1 MRNNKKVLVV
11 DDESHIRRVIE
22 VKLKKYG
29 FDVIYAPN
37 GREGLKVLQEE
48 KPSVMITDINMPV
61 MDGRELCEKS
71 DPFKCDWSFLTVI
84 ITARIN
90 PEDRTWVVDLTDTI
104 FLEKPFSTSVLKDQI
119 EMYLEG

>member
-1 MRNNKKVLVV
+1 MNHNKKVLVV

-37 GREGLKVLQEE
+37 GSEGLKVLEKE
-48 KPSVMITDINMPV
+48 KPCVMITDINMPV
-61 MDGRELCEKS
+61 MDGRKLCERSNPYKS
-71 DPFKCDWSFLTVI
+71 DWSFLTII

-90 PEDRTWVVDLTDTI
+90 PEDRTWVSDLTDTI
-104 FLEKPFSTSVLKDQI
+104 FLEKPFSTTVLKDRI
-119 EMYLEG
+119 ETYLEG

>member
-1 MRNNKKVLVV
+1 VV

-37 GREGLKVLQEE
+37 GSEGLKVLEKE

-71 DPFKCDWSFLTVI
+71 DSYKNDWSFLTVI

-90 PEDRTWVVDLTDTI
+90 PEDRTWVSEMTDTI
-104 FLEKPFSTSVLKDQI
+104 FLEKPFSTSVLKDKI
-119 EMYLEG
+119 ETYLEG

>member
-1 MRNNKKVLVV
+1 VV

-37 GREGLKVLQEE
+37 GLEGLKALREQ
-48 KPSVMITDINMPV
+48 KPGVMITDINMPL
-61 MDGRELCEKS
+61 MDGRQLCEKS
-71 DPFKCDWSFLTVI
+71 DPYKSNWSFLTVI

-90 PEDRTWVVDLTDTI
+90 PEDRTWVAELTDTI
-104 FLEKPFSTSVLKDQI
+104 FLEKPFSTSVLKDRI
-119 EMYLEG
+119 ETYLEG

>member
-1 MRNNKKVLVV
+1 MKTNNKVLVV

-37 GREGLKVLQEE
+37 GSEGLKVLEKE

-71 DPFKCDWSFLTVI
+71 DSYKNDWSFLTVI

-90 PEDRTWVVDLTDTI
+90 PEDRTWVSEMTDTI
-104 FLEKPFSTSVLKDQI
+104 FLEKPFSTSVLKDKI
-119 EMYLEG
+119 ETYLEG

>member
-22 VKLKKYG
+22 VKLRKYG

-37 GREGLKVLQEE
+37 GREGLKVLQKE
-48 KPSVMITDINMPV
+48 KPRVMITDINMPV

-71 DPFKCDWSFLTVI
+71 DPCKRDWSFLTVI

-90 PEDRTWVVDLTDTI
+90 PEDRTWVADMTDTI

-119 EMYLEG
+119 EKYLEG

>member
-1 MRNNKKVLVV
+1 LSNNKKVLVV

-37 GREGLKVLQEE
+37 GREGLKVLQEQ
-48 KPSVMITDINMPV
+48 KPRVMITDINMPL

-71 DPFKCDWSFLTVI
+71 DPYKSDWPFLTVI

-90 PEDRTWVVDLTDTI
+90 PEDRTWVSDLTDTI
-104 FLEKPFSTSVLKDQI
+104 FLEKPFSTTVLKDRI
-119 EMYLEG
+119 ETYLEG

>member
-1 MRNNKKVLVV
+1 MKNKTKVLVV

-37 GREGLKVLQEE
+37 GKEGLSLLEKE
-48 KPSVMITDINMPV
+48 KPRVMITDINMPV

-71 DPFKCDWSFLTVI
+71 EPLKRTWSFLTVI

-90 PEDRTWVVDLTDTI
+90 PEDRTWVSDLTDTI
-104 FLEKPFSTSVLKDQI
+104 FMEKPFSTSVLKEHI
-119 EMYLEG
+119 ETYMGN

>member
-37 GREGLKVLQEE
+37 GREGLKVLQKE
-48 KPSVMITDINMPV
+48 KPRVMITDINMPV
-61 MDGRELCEKS
+61 MDGRKL
-71 DPFKCDWSFLTVI
+71 
-84 ITARIN
+84 
-90 PEDRTWVVDLTDTI
+90 
-104 FLEKPFSTSVLKDQI
+104 
-119 EMYLEG
+119 

>member
-1 MRNNKKVLVV
+1 VV

-37 GREGLKVLQEE
+37 GSDGLKVLE
-48 KPSVMITDINMPV
+48 KERPHVMITDINMPV

-71 DPFKCDWSFLTVI
+71 NPYKSDWQFLTVI

-90 PEDRTWVVDLTDTI
+90 PEDRAWVADMTDTI
-104 FLEKPFSTSVLKDQI
+104 FLEKPFSTTVLKDRI
-119 EMYLEG
+119 ERYLQGST